1 LAISVLDYNRGMSES
16 PIRDPESAEAAAV
29 PITPPPITP
38 LLSAAQRK
46 ALRAKAHELDP
57 IVRIGDAGLSDAVIR
72 ETDLALTAHGLI
84 KVRVFGDDREAR
96 ETIGATLSERL
107 GCALVQSIGKLLV
120 LWREQPETALKKTP
134 IRRRTE
140 SAPKKLAAE
149 GKSAPR
155 KRARPGVPKPE
166 QMERAERYAP
176 VAPARRPPIARG
188 SRAPIGAAATSAAA
202 SATNRRPST
211 GSSGSSNAGFA
222 RKPGTNSFLK
232 PAGKPARNPA
242 NKAGARPGA
251 KPFAASARPPS
262 AARPPAAGNRR
273 SSASTTA
280 TGSARPGP
288 RSRAGRRVP

>member
-1 LAISVLDYNRGMSES
+1 MSES

-29 PITPPPITP
+29 PITHPPITP

-96 ETIGATLSERL
+96 ETIGATMCERL

-120 LWREQPETALKKTP
+120 LWREQPESALKKTP

-149 GKSAPR
+149 GKSGSR
-155 KRARPGVPKPE
+155 KRTRPGVPKPE
-166 QMERAERYAP
+166 QIERIERGLESKA
-176 VAPARRPPIARG
+176 
-188 SRAPIGAAATSAAA
+188 SGAASKAQKAIDNLQAEI
-202 SATNRRPST
+202 NE
-211 GSSGSSNAGFA
+211 F
-222 RKPGTNSFLK
+222 
-232 PAGKPARNPA
+232 GKLNGKKKELQSDLAEVE
-242 NKAGARPGA
+242 
-251 KPFAASARPPS
+251 
-262 AARPPAAGNRR
+262 
-273 SSASTTA
+273 
-280 TGSARPGP
+280 
-288 RSRAGRRVP
+288 RVGMREVRQVPQ

>member
-1 LAISVLDYNRGMSES
+1 MSEH
-16 PIRDPESAEAAAV
+16 PFRDPESAEAAAV
-29 PITPPPITP
+29 PITPPPVTSI
-38 LLSAAQRK
+38 LSAAQRK
-46 ALRAKAHELDP
+46 ALRAKAHDLDP
-57 IVRIGDAGLSDAVIR
+57 LVRIGDAGLSDAVVK
-72 ETDLALTAHGLI
+72 ETDIALTAHGLI

-96 ETIGATLSERL
+96 ETIGATLCERL

-120 LWREQPETALKKTP
+120 LWREQPETSQKKPP

-166 QMERAERYAP
+166 QMTRAERFAP

-188 SRAPIGAAATSAAA
+188 ARTPIGAAATSAATFTA
-202 SATNRRPST
+202 NRRPST
-211 GSSGSSNAGFA
+211 GSSGSGNAGFA
-222 RKPGTNSFLK
+222 RKPGTSSFLK
-232 PAGKPARNPA
+232 SSGKPTI
-242 NKAGARPGA
+242 KAGGRTDV
-251 KPFAASARPPS
+251 KPFAATARQPS

-273 SSASTTA
+273 SSSTSTTA

-288 RSRAGRRVP
+288 RSRAGRREP

>member
-1 LAISVLDYNRGMSES
+1 MSEH
-16 PIRDPESAEAAAV
+16 PFRDPESAKAAAV
-29 PITPPPITP
+29 PITPPPVTSI
-38 LLSAAQRK
+38 LSAAQRK
-46 ALRAKAHELDP
+46 ALRAKAHDLDP
-57 IVRIGDAGLSDAVIR
+57 LVRIGDAGLSEAVVK
-72 ETDLALTAHGLI
+72 ETDIALTAHGLI

-96 ETIGATLSERL
+96 ETIGATLCERL

-120 LWREQPETALKKTP
+120 LWREQPETSQKKTP

-166 QMERAERYAP
+166 QMTRTERFAP

-188 SRAPIGAAATSAAA
+188 SRAPIGAAATSAATLTA
-202 SATNRRPST
+202 SRRPST
-211 GSSGSSNAGFA
+211 GTSGAGNAGYA
-222 RKPGTNSFLK
+222 RKPGTSSFLK
-232 PAGKPARNPA
+232 PPGKPTV
-242 NKAGARPGA
+242 KAGGRTGV
-251 KPFAASARPPS
+251 KPFAATARPPS

-288 RSRAGRRVP
+288 RSRAGRREP

>member
-1 LAISVLDYNRGMSES
+1 MSER
-16 PIRDPESAEAAAV
+16 PFRDPESAEAAAV
-29 PITPPPITP
+29 PITPP
-38 LLSAAQRK
+38 LLSAAQGK
-46 ALRAKAHELDP
+46 ALRAKAHDLDP

-84 KVRVFGDDREAR
+84 KVRVFGDDRQAR
-96 ETIGATLSERL
+96 EAIGNTLCERL

-120 LWREQPETALKKTP
+120 LWREQPESALKKTP

-166 QMERAERYAP
+166 QIERSERYAP

-188 SRAPIGAAATSAAA
+188 ARAPIGAAATSAA
-202 SATNRRPST
+202 NRRSNI
-211 GSSGSSNAGFA
+211 GSSGSGTTTFA
-222 RKPGTNSFLK
+222 RKPGANSFLK
-232 PAGKPARNPA
+232 PAGGRT
-242 NKAGARPGA
+242 GA
-251 KPFAASARPPS
+251 KPFSSPARPPS

-288 RSRAGRRVP
+288 RSRAGRRGP

>member
-1 LAISVLDYNRGMSES
+1 MSERPS
-16 PIRDPESAEAAAV
+16 RDPESAEAAAV

-46 ALRAKAHELDP
+46 ALRAKAHGLDP
-57 IVRIGDAGLSDAVIR
+57 LVRIGDAGLSDAVVR
-72 ETDLALTAHGLI
+72 ETDIALTAHGLI

-96 ETIGATLSERL
+96 ETIGATLCERL

-166 QMERAERYAP
+166 QIARTERFAP

-188 SRAPIGAAATSAAA
+188 SRAPIGAAATSAA
-202 SATNRRPST
+202 NRRPST
-211 GSSGSSNAGFA
+211 GASGSGSAGFA
-222 RKPGTNSFLK
+222 RKPGASSFLK
-232 PAGKPARNPA
+232 PAGSSTI
-242 NKAGARPGA
+242 KAGRRTGA

-273 SSASTTA
+273 SSTSTTA

-288 RSRAGRRVP
+288 RSRAGRREP

>member
-1 LAISVLDYNRGMSES
+1 MSEH
-16 PIRDPESAEAAAV
+16 PFRDPESAEAAAV
-29 PITPPPITP
+29 PITPPIAP

-46 ALRAKAHELDP
+46 ALRAKAHDLDP
-57 IVRIGDAGLSDAVIR
+57 LVRIGDAGLSEAVVR
-72 ETDLALTAHGLI
+72 ETDVALTAHGLI

-96 ETIGATLSERL
+96 ETIGATLCERL

-166 QMERAERYAP
+166 PMARTERFAP
-176 VAPARRPPIARG
+176 VTPARRPPIARG
-188 SRAPIGAAATSAAA
+188 ARAPIGAAATSAA
-202 SATNRRPST
+202 NRRPST
-211 GSSGSSNAGFA
+211 GASGSGNAGFA
-222 RKPGTNSFLK
+222 RKPGSNSFLK
-232 PAGKPARNPA
+232 PAGGSTS
-242 NKAGARPGA
+242 KAGGRTGA
-251 KPFAASARPPS
+251 KPFGVTARPPS

-288 RSRAGRRVP
+288 RSRAGRREP

>member
-16 PIRDPESAEAAAV
+16 PFRDPESAEAAEV
-29 PITPPPITP
+29 PITPP

-46 ALRAKAHELDP
+46 ALRAKAHDLDP
-57 IVRIGDAGLSDAVIR
+57 LVRIGDAGLSDAVIR

-96 ETIGATLSERL
+96 ETIGDTLCERL

-120 LWREQPETALKKTP
+120 LWREQPETALKKSP

-166 QMERAERYAP
+166 QVERAERYAP

-188 SRAPIGAAATSAAA
+188 ARAPIGAAATSAA
-202 SATNRRPST
+202 NRRS
-211 GSSGSSNAGFA
+211 SSGSSGASTTGFA
-222 RKPGTNSFLK
+222 RKPGANSFLK
-232 PAGKPARNPA
+232 PAGKPAI
-242 NKAGARPGA
+242 KAGGRTGA
-251 KPFAASARPPS
+251 KPFASPARPPS

-280 TGSARPGP
+280 TGSARPRP
-288 RSRAGRRVP
+288 RSRAGRRGP

>member
-29 PITPPPITP
+29 PITHPPITP

-96 ETIGATLSERL
+96 ETIGATMCERL

-188 SRAPIGAAATSAAA
+188 ARAPIGAAATSAA
-202 SATNRRPST
+202 NRRPST
-211 GSSGSSNAGFA
+211 GASGSGNAEFA
-222 RKPGTNSFLK
+222 RKPGASSFLK
-232 PAGKPARNPA
+232 PAGKPAI
-242 NKAGARPGA
+242 KAGGRTAA

-273 SSASTTA
+273 SSVSTTA

-288 RSRAGRRVP
+288 RSRAGRRGP

>member
-1 LAISVLDYNRGMSES
+1 MSQR
-16 PIRDPESAEAAAV
+16 PFRDPESAEAAEV

-38 LLSAAQRK
+38 LLTAAQRK
-46 ALRAKAHELDP
+46 ALRAKAHDLDP

-96 ETIGATLSERL
+96 ESIGATLCERL
-107 GCALVQSIGKLLV
+107 DCALVQSIGKLLV
-120 LWREQPETALKKTP
+120 LWREQPESALKKTP

-166 QMERAERYAP
+166 QIERSERYAP

-188 SRAPIGAAATSAAA
+188 ARAPIGAAATSAA
-202 SATNRRPST
+202 NRRPST
-211 GSSGSSNAGFA
+211 GSSGSGNAGFA
-222 RKPGTNSFLK
+222 RKAGTGSFLK
-232 PAGKPARNPA
+232 PAGKPTI
-242 NKAGARPGA
+242 KAGSRTGA
-251 KPFAASARPPS
+251 KPFATSARPPS

-273 SSASTTA
+273 SSTSTTA

-288 RSRAGRRVP
+288 RSRAGRRGP

>member
-1 LAISVLDYNRGMSES
+1 MSEH
-16 PIRDPESAEAAAV
+16 PLRDPESAKATAV
-29 PITPPPITP
+29 PITPPPIESI
-38 LLSAAQRK
+38 LSAAQRK
-46 ALRAKAHELDP
+46 ALRAKAHDLDP
-57 IVRIGDAGLSDAVIR
+57 LVRIGDAGLSDAVVK
-72 ETDLALTAHGLI
+72 ETDIALTAHGLI

-96 ETIGATLSERL
+96 ETIGATLCERL

-120 LWREQPETALKKTP
+120 LWREQPETSQKKPP

-166 QMERAERYAP
+166 QMTRAERFAP

-188 SRAPIGAAATSAAA
+188 ARAPIGAAATSAATLTA
-202 SATNRRPST
+202 NRRPST
-211 GSSGSSNAGFA
+211 GSPGSGNAGYA
-222 RKPGTNSFLK
+222 RKPGTSSFLK
-232 PAGKPARNPA
+232 PSGKPAI
-242 NKAGARPGA
+242 KAGGRTGVKPVAATARPA
-251 KPFAASARPPS
+251 S

-288 RSRAGRRVP
+288 RSRAGRREP

>member
-1 LAISVLDYNRGMSES
+1 MSEHPS
-16 PIRDPESAEAAAV
+16 RDPESAAAAVV
-29 PITPPPITP
+29 PITPLPVAP

-46 ALRAKAHELDP
+46 ALRAKAHDLDP
-57 IVRIGDAGLSDAVIR
+57 LVRVGDAGLSDAVVR
-72 ETDLALTAHGLI
+72 ETDMALTAHGLI

-96 ETIGATLSERL
+96 ETIGATLCERL

-166 QMERAERYAP
+166 QVTRTERFAP

-188 SRAPIGAAATSAAA
+188 ARAPIGAAATSAATLTA
-202 SATNRRPST
+202 NRRPST
-211 GSSGSSNAGFA
+211 GASGAGNAGFA
-222 RKPGTNSFLK
+222 RKPGTSSFLK
-232 PAGKPARNPA
+232 PAGKPMI
-242 NKAGARPGA
+242 KAGGRTGA
-251 KPFAASARPPS
+251 KPFATSARPPS

-273 SSASTTA
+273 SSTSTTSTTA

-288 RSRAGRRVP
+288 RSRAGRREP

>member
-1 LAISVLDYNRGMSES
+1 MSQR
-16 PIRDPESAEAAAV
+16 PFRDPESAEAAAV

-46 ALRAKAHELDP
+46 AMRAKAHDLDP

-96 ETIGATLSERL
+96 ETIGATLCERL

-120 LWREQPETALKKTP
+120 LWREQPESALKKTP

-166 QMERAERYAP
+166 QIERADRYAP

-188 SRAPIGAAATSAAA
+188 ARAPIGAAATSAA
-202 SATNRRPST
+202 NRRPGT
-211 GSSGSSNAGFA
+211 GSSGSGNAGFA
-222 RKPGTNSFLK
+222 RKPGTGSLLK
-232 PAGKPARNPA
+232 PASKPAI
-242 NKAGARPGA
+242 KAGGRTGA
-251 KPFAASARPPS
+251 KPFATRARPPS

-273 SSASTTA
+273 SSTSTTA

-288 RSRAGRRVP
+288 RSRAGRRGP